1 MVNYMKTIC
10 LDIETDG
17 LDPTK
22 IWLAACKDIDSD
34 FVKVCFN
41 REELLKTIANTDV
54 FIGHN
59 ILGFDLPCLKKLW
72 DIDIDYR
79 KVKDT
84 LVLSTLFYPERKGG
98 HSLEQWGIRLNNE
111 KGKHTDWS
119 KISSD
124 MISYC
129 MQDVR
134 LTGQVYKHLLDTE
147 KDSFS
152 DGSIELEHMIKHVIT
167 QQERKGFYLD
177 EKKTHILLS
186 EIKSKSDEILL
197 QVRQEV
203 KPSVRLVR
211 EVIPRYKKDGCLA
224 ATGLQS
230 IDRPHETVGGP
241 FSMISFEPFNL
252 GSPKQI
258 IARMERFGWKPVEF
272 TEKGQAKI
280 TQKNLET
287 VSSTAPS
294 SIRSLAKWK
303 MLETRVKTMEG
314 WLDALSSDGRVHGKV
329 FPMGAVTGRMT
340 HAEPNLANIVSSNKP
355 YGTELRSCWTVEN
368 VDTHCL
374 VGMDVKGLEL
384 RMLAHYMQ
392 DDNFTSEVIDGDPHT
407 YNQNAAGL
415 ETRAQAKTFIYA
427 LLYGA
432 GAAKIGSII
441 NGSSRQGKETQEKF
455 LRNVPKLGKLIGAV
469 QKKAS
474 RGYIRGIDGRKLW
487 IRQARAA
494 LNTLL
499 QGGGAIVCKQWSI
512 ILHDEIQRRNLD
524 AHLVNTIHDEQ
535 QYEVSKEHSEE
546 LMEIA
551 DTTMLKTG
559 EFFNM
564 RLPLNAD
571 ATMGTTWAETH

>member
-1 MVNYMKTIC
+1 MKTIC

-294 SIRSLAKWK
+294 SIRNLAKWK

-441 NGSSRQGKETQEKF
+441 NGNSRQGKETQEKF

-512 ILHDEIQRRNLD
+512 ILHDEIQKRNLD

>member
-1 MVNYMKTIC
+1 MKTIC

-294 SIRSLAKWK
+294 SIRNLAKWK

>member
-1 MVNYMKTIC
+1 MKTII
-10 LDIETDG
+10 DIETDG
-17 LDPTK
+17 LDPTR
-22 IWLAACKDIDSD
+22 IWLAACKDINSD

-41 REELLKTIANTDV
+41 REELLKAIANTET

-59 ILGFDLPCLKKLW
+59 ILGFDLPVLKKLW

-79 KVKDT
+79 KVEDT
-84 LVLSTLFYPERKGG
+84 LVLSTLFNPERKGG
-98 HSLEQWGIRLNNE
+98 HSLRQWGIMLNND
-111 KGKHTDWS
+111 KGEHTDWS
-119 KISSD
+119 QLSPE
-124 MISYC
+124 MVSYC
-129 MQDVR
+129 TQDVKI
-134 LTGQVYKHLLDTE
+134 TGQVYNYLLNTE
-147 KDSFS
+147 KEDFS
-152 DGSIELEHMIKHVIT
+152 DKSIELEHTIKHIIT
-167 QQERKGFYLD
+167 QQIKKGFYLD
-177 EKKTHILLS
+177 EKKTYILLAK
-186 EIKSKSDEILL
+186 IKSKSDEILL
-197 QVRQEV
+197 QVREEV
-203 KPSVRLVR
+203 KPSVRLLR
-211 EVIPRYKKDGCLA
+211 EVTPKYKKDGCLA

-230 IDRPHETVGGP
+230 MDRPYETVVGP
-241 FSMISFEPFNL
+241 FSMVAFEPFNL

-258 IARMERFGWKPVEF
+258 IARMERFGWKPTEF

-287 VSSTAPS
+287 VSSTAPT
-294 SIRSLAKWK
+294 SIKNLAKWK

-314 WLDALSSDGRVHGKV
+314 WLDALSADGRVHGKV

-340 HAEPNLANIVSSNKP
+340 HAEPNLANVVSSNKP

-392 DDNFTSEVIDGDPHT
+392 DDSFTSEVIDGDPHT

-441 NGSSRQGKETQEKF
+441 NGSSRKGKETQDKF
-455 LRNVPKLGKLIGAV
+455 LRNVPKLGKLINAV
-469 QKKAS
+469 QKKAN

-487 IRQARAA
+487 IRQTRAA

-499 QGGGAIVCKQWSI
+499 QGGGAVVCKQWSI
-512 ILHDEIQRRNLD
+512 ILYDEIQRRNLD

-535 QYEVSKEHSEE
+535 QYEVSKEHAEE

-551 DTTMLKTG
+551 DTTMLETG
-559 EFFNM
+559 RFFDM

-571 ATMGTTWAETH
+571 AKMGTTWAETH

>member
-1 MVNYMKTIC
+1 MNKTIV
-10 LDIETDG
+10 DIETDG

-22 IWLAACKDIDSD
+22 IWCVACKHIDSD

-41 REELLKTIANTDV
+41 REELLKTIANTET

-59 ILGFDLPCLKKLW
+59 ILGFDLPILKKLW

-79 KVKDT
+79 KVTDT
-84 LVLSTLFYPERKGG
+84 LVLSTLFNPERKGG
-98 HSLEQWGIRLNNE
+98 HSLGQWGIRLNNE

-129 MQDVR
+129 MQDVI
-134 LTGQVYKHLLDTE
+134 LTGQVYEYLLATE
-147 KDSFS
+147 KEDFS
-152 DGSIELEHMIKHVIT
+152 DKSVELEHMIKHIIT
-167 QQERKGFYLD
+167 QQVKKGFYLN
-177 EKKTHILLS
+177 EKKTHTLLS
-186 EIKSKSDEILL
+186 EIKSKSNEILL

-203 KPSVRLVR
+203 KPSVRLLR
-211 EVIPRYKKDGCLA
+211 EVTPRYKKDGCLA

-258 IARMERFGWKPVEF
+258 IARMERFGWKPTEF

-287 VSSTAPS
+287 VSSTAPT
-294 SIRSLAKWK
+294 SIRNLAKWK

-314 WLDALSSDGRVHGKV
+314 WLDALSADGRVHGKV

-340 HAEPNLANIVSSNKP
+340 HAEPNLANIVSSDKP

-384 RMLAHYMQ
+384 RMLAHYMK
-392 DDNFTSEVIDGDPHT
+392 DDSFISEVIDGDPHT

-415 ETRAQAKTFIYA
+415 ETRSQAKTFIYA

-432 GAAKIGSII
+432 GPAKIGSII

-455 LRNVPKLGKLIGAV
+455 LRNVPKLGKLINAV
-469 QKKAS
+469 QKKAN

-487 IRQARAA
+487 IRQARTA

-524 AHLVNTIHDEQ
+524 AYLVNTIHDEQ
-535 QYEVSKEHSEE
+535 QYEVRKEHAEE

-551 DTTMLKTG
+551 DTTMLETG
-559 EFFNM
+559 EFFDM

>member
-1 MVNYMKTIC
+1 MKTIC

-294 SIRSLAKWK
+294 SIRNLAKWK

-441 NGSSRQGKETQEKF
+441 NGNSRQGKETQEKF

>member
-1 MVNYMKTIC
+1 MNKTII
-10 LDIETDG
+10 DIETDG
-17 LDPTK
+17 LNPTK
-22 IWLAACKDIDSD
+22 IWLAACKDINSD
-34 FVKVCFN
+34 FVKVCFS
-41 REELLKTIANTDV
+41 REELLKTIANTDI

-79 KVKDT
+79 KVEDT

-98 HSLEQWGIRLNNE
+98 HSLRQWGVRLKNE
-111 KGKHTDWS
+111 KGEHTDWS
-119 KISSD
+119 KLTSD

-129 MQDVR
+129 IQDVR
-134 LTGQVYKHLLDTE
+134 LTDQVYKHLLSCE
-147 KDSFS
+147 KEDFS
-152 DGSIELEHMIKHVIT
+152 DRSIELEHMIKHIIT
-167 QQERKGFYLD
+167 QQERKGFYLN
-177 EKKTHILLS
+177 EKKTHMILS

-197 QVRQEV
+197 EVRQEI
-203 KPSVRLVR
+203 KPSVRLLR
-211 EVIPRYKKDGCLA
+211 EVTPRYKKDGCLA

-280 TQKNLET
+280 TQRNLET

-294 SIRSLAKWK
+294 SIRNLAKWK

-314 WLDALSSDGRVHGKV
+314 WLDALAPDARVHGKV

-340 HAEPNLANIVSSNKP
+340 HAEPNLANIVSSSKP
-355 YGTELRSCWTVEN
+355 YGSALRSCWTVEN

-374 VGMDVKGLEL
+374 VGMDAKGLEL

-392 DDNFTSEVIDGDPHT
+392 DDNFISEVIDGDPHT

-441 NGSSRQGKETQEKF
+441 NGSSEQGKEIQEKF
-455 LRNVPKLGKLIGAV
+455 LHNVPKLGRLIEAV
-469 QKKAS
+469 RRKAS
-474 RGYIRGIDGRKLW
+474 RGYIRGIDGRRLW
-487 IRQARAA
+487 IRQIRAA

-512 ILHDEIQRRNLD
+512 YLFDEIQERNLD

-535 QYEVSKEHSEE
+535 QYEVRKEHAEE

-551 DTTMLKTG
+551 DTTMIKTG
-559 EFFNM
+559 EFFGM

-571 ATMGTTWAETH
+571 ATMGMTWAETH

>member
-1 MVNYMKTIC
+1 MKTII
-10 LDIETDG
+10 DIETDG
-17 LDPTK
+17 LDPTR
-22 IWLAACKDIDSD
+22 IWLAACKDINSD

-41 REELLKTIANTDV
+41 REELLKTIANTDI

-79 KVKDT
+79 KVEDT

-98 HSLEQWGIRLNNE
+98 HSLGQWGIRLKNE

-129 MQDVR
+129 IQDVK

-152 DGSIELEHMIKHVIT
+152 DGSIELEHMIKHIIA
-167 QQERKGFYLD
+167 QQERKGFYLN

-197 QVRQEV
+197 EVRQEV
-203 KPSVRLVR
+203 KPSVRLLR
-211 EVIPRYKKDGCLA
+211 EVTPRYKKDGCLA

-287 VSSTAPS
+287 VSSTAPT
-294 SIRSLAKWK
+294 SIKNLAKWK

-314 WLDALSSDGRVHGKV
+314 WLDALSADGRVHGKV

-340 HAEPNLANIVSSNKP
+340 HAEPNLANVVSSNKP

-392 DDNFTSEVIDGDPHT
+392 DDSFTSEVIDGDPHT

-441 NGSSRQGKETQEKF
+441 NGSSRKGKETQEKF
-455 LRNVPKLGKLIGAV
+455 LRNVPKLGKLINAV
-469 QKKAS
+469 QKKAN

-487 IRQARAA
+487 IRQTRAA

-499 QGGGAIVCKQWSI
+499 QGGGAVVCKQWSI
-512 ILHDEIQRRNLD
+512 ILYDEIQRRNLD

-535 QYEVSKEHSEE
+535 QYEVSKEHAEE

-551 DTTMLKTG
+551 DTTMLETG
-559 EFFNM
+559 RFFDM

-571 ATMGTTWAETH
+571 AKMGTTWAETH

>member
-1 MVNYMKTIC
+1 
-10 LDIETDG
+10 
-17 LDPTK
+17 
-22 IWLAACKDIDSD
+22 
-34 FVKVCFN
+34 
-41 REELLKTIANTDV
+41 
-54 FIGHN
+54 
-59 ILGFDLPCLKKLW
+59 
-72 DIDIDYR
+72 
-79 KVKDT
+79 
-84 LVLSTLFYPERKGG
+84 
-98 HSLEQWGIRLNNE
+98 
-111 KGKHTDWS
+111 
-119 KISSD
+119 
-124 MISYC
+124 
-129 MQDVR
+129 
-134 LTGQVYKHLLDTE
+134 
-147 KDSFS
+147 
-152 DGSIELEHMIKHVIT
+152 MIKHIIT
-167 QQERKGFYLD
+167 QQERKGFYLN
-177 EKKTHILLS
+177 EKKTHMILS

-197 QVRQEV
+197 EVRQEI
-203 KPSVRLVR
+203 KPSVRLLR
-211 EVIPRYKKDGCLA
+211 EVTPRYKKDGCLA

-258 IARMERFGWKPVEF
+258 IARMERFGWKPTEF
-272 TEKGQAKI
+272 TEKGQPKI

-294 SIRSLAKWK
+294 SIRNLAKWK

-314 WLDALSSDGRVHGKV
+314 WLDALAPDDRVHGKV

-340 HAEPNLANIVSSNKP
+340 HAEPNLANIVSSSKP
-355 YGTELRSCWTVEN
+355 YGSALRSCWTVEN

-374 VGMDVKGLEL
+374 VGMDAKGLEL

-392 DDNFTSEVIDGDPHT
+392 DDNFISEVIDGDPHT

-441 NGSSRQGKETQEKF
+441 NGSSEQGKEIQEKF
-455 LRNVPKLGKLIGAV
+455 LHNVPKLGRLIEAV
-469 QKKAS
+469 RRKAS
-474 RGYIRGIDGRKLW
+474 RGYIRGIDGRRLW
-487 IRQARAA
+487 IRQIRAA

-512 ILHDEIQRRNLD
+512 YLFDEIQKRKLD

-535 QYEVSKEHSEE
+535 QYEVRKEHAEE

-551 DTTMLKTG
+551 DTTMLDTG
-559 EFFNM
+559 RFFGM

-571 ATMGTTWAETH
+571 ATMGMTWAETH

>member
-1 MVNYMKTIC
+1 MNRMII
-10 LDIETDG
+10 DIETDG

-152 DGSIELEHMIKHVIT
+152 DGSIELEHMIKHIIA

-294 SIRSLAKWK
+294 SIRNLAKWK

-355 YGTELRSCWTVEN
+355 YGAELRSCWTVEN

-441 NGSSRQGKETQEKF
+441 NGNSRQGKETQEKF

-512 ILHDEIQRRNLD
+512 ILHDEIQKRNLD

>member
-1 MVNYMKTIC
+1 MKTIC

-17 LDPTK
+17 LNPTR
-22 IWLAACKDIDSD
+22 IWLAACKDINSD

-41 REELLKTIANTDV
+41 REELLNTIAKTDI

-59 ILGFDLPCLKKLW
+59 ILGFDLHWLKELW

-79 KVKDT
+79 KVEDT
-84 LVLSTLFYPERKGG
+84 LVLSTLFNPERKGG
-98 HSLEQWGIRLNNE
+98 HSLEQWGIRLKNE

-119 KISSD
+119 KISPD

-134 LTGQVYKHLLDTE
+134 LTGQVYKHLVNSE
-147 KDSFS
+147 KEDFS
-152 DGSIELEHMIKHVIT
+152 DRSVELEHMIKHIIA
-167 QQERKGFYLD
+167 QQERKGFYLN
-177 EKKTHILLS
+177 EKKTHKLLS

-197 QVRQEV
+197 EVRQEI
-203 KPSVRLVR
+203 KPSVRLLR
-211 EVIPRYKKDGCLA
+211 EVTPRYKKDGCLA
-224 ATGLQS
+224 ATGLQA

-258 IARMERFGWKPVEF
+258 INRMERFGWKPVEF

-287 VSSTAPS
+287 VSSDAPS
-294 SIRSLAKWK
+294 SIRNLAKWK
-303 MLETRVKTMEG
+303 MLETRVKTVEG
-314 WLDALSSDGRVHGKV
+314 WLDALAPDGRVHGKV

-355 YGTELRSCWTVEN
+355 YGSDLRSCWTVEN
-368 VDTHCL
+368 VNTHCL
-374 VGMDVKGLEL
+374 VGMDAKGLEL

-392 DDNFTSEVIDGDPHT
+392 DDSFISEVIDGDPHT

-441 NGSSRQGKETQEKF
+441 NGSSRQGKEIQEKF
-455 LRNVPKLGKLIGAV
+455 LQNVPKLGSLIEAV
-469 QKKAS
+469 RRKAS
-474 RGYIRGIDGRKLW
+474 RGYIRGIDGRRLW

-512 ILHDEIQRRNLD
+512 YLFDEIHKRKLD

-535 QYEVSKEHSEE
+535 QYEVRKEHAEE
-546 LMEIA
+546 LMKIA

-559 EFFNM
+559 EFFDM

>member
-1 MVNYMKTIC
+1 MHKTII
-10 LDIETDG
+10 DIETDG
-17 LDPTK
+17 LNATK
-22 IWLAACKDIDSD
+22 IWLAACKDVNSD

-41 REELLKTIANTDV
+41 REELLNTIANTDI

-59 ILGFDLPCLKKLW
+59 ILGFDLPYLKELW

-79 KVKDT
+79 KVEDT
-84 LVLSTLFYPERKGG
+84 LVLSTLFNPERKGG
-98 HSLEQWGIRLNNE
+98 HSLEQWGIRLKNE

-119 KISSD
+119 KISPD

-134 LTGQVYKHLLDTE
+134 LTGQVYKHLVNSE
-147 KDSFS
+147 KEDFS
-152 DGSIELEHMIKHVIT
+152 DRSIELEHMIKHIIA
-167 QQERKGFYLD
+167 QQERKGFYLN
-177 EKKTHILLS
+177 EKKTHKLLS

-197 QVRQEV
+197 EVRQEI
-203 KPSVRLVR
+203 KPSVRLLR
-211 EVIPRYKKDGCLA
+211 EVTPRYKKDGCLA

-258 IARMERFGWKPVEF
+258 INRMERFGWKPVEF

-287 VSSTAPS
+287 VSSDAPS
-294 SIRSLAKWK
+294 SIRNLAKWK
-303 MLETRVKTMEG
+303 MLETRVKTVEG
-314 WLDALSSDGRVHGKV
+314 WLDALAPDGRVHGKV

-355 YGTELRSCWTVEN
+355 YGSDLRSCWTVEN
-368 VDTHCL
+368 VNTHCL
-374 VGMDVKGLEL
+374 VGMDAKGLEL

-392 DDNFTSEVIDGDPHT
+392 DDSFISEVIDGDPHT

-441 NGSSRQGKETQEKF
+441 NGSSRQGKEIQEKF
-455 LRNVPKLGKLIGAV
+455 LHNVPKLGSLIEAV
-469 QKKAS
+469 RRKAS
-474 RGYIRGIDGRKLW
+474 RGYIRGIDGRRLW

-512 ILHDEIQRRNLD
+512 YLFDEIQKRKLD

-535 QYEVSKEHSEE
+535 QYEVRKEHAEE
-546 LMEIA
+546 LMKIA

-559 EFFNM
+559 EFFDM

>member
-1 MVNYMKTIC
+1 
-10 LDIETDG
+10 
-17 LDPTK
+17 
-22 IWLAACKDIDSD
+22 
-34 FVKVCFN
+34 
-41 REELLKTIANTDV
+41 
-54 FIGHN
+54 
-59 ILGFDLPCLKKLW
+59 
-72 DIDIDYR
+72 
-79 KVKDT
+79 
-84 LVLSTLFYPERKGG
+84 
-98 HSLEQWGIRLNNE
+98 
-111 KGKHTDWS
+111 
-119 KISSD
+119 
-124 MISYC
+124 
-129 MQDVR
+129 
-134 LTGQVYKHLLDTE
+134 
-147 KDSFS
+147 
-152 DGSIELEHMIKHVIT
+152 MIKHIIT
-167 QQERKGFYLD
+167 QQEKKGFYLN

-203 KPSVRLVR
+203 KPSVRLLR
-211 EVIPRYKKDGCLA
+211 EVTPRYKKDGCLA

-280 TQKNLET
+280 TQRNLET

-294 SIRSLAKWK
+294 SIRNLAKWK

-355 YGTELRSCWTVEN
+355 YGAELRSCWTVEN

-374 VGMDVKGLEL
+374 VGMDAKGLEL
-384 RMLAHYMQ
+384 RMLAHYMK
-392 DDNFTSEVIDGDPHT
+392 DDSFISEVIDGDPHT

-415 ETRAQAKTFIYA
+415 QTRAQAKTFIYA

-432 GAAKIGSII
+432 GPAKIGSII
-441 NGSSRQGKETQEKF
+441 NGSSRQGKEIQEKF
-455 LRNVPKLGKLIGAV
+455 LHNVPKLGSLIEAV
-469 QKKAS
+469 RKKAS

-535 QYEVSKEHSEE
+535 QYEVRKEHSEE

-551 DTTMLKTG
+551 DTTMLETG
-559 EFFNM
+559 EFFGM

-571 ATMGTTWAETH
+571 ATMGMTWAETH

>member
-1 MVNYMKTIC
+1 MNKTIV
-10 LDIETDG
+10 DIETDG

-22 IWLAACKDIDSD
+22 IWCVACKHIDSD

-41 REELLKTIANTDV
+41 REELLKTIANTET

-59 ILGFDLPCLKKLW
+59 ILGFDLPILKKLW

-79 KVKDT
+79 KVTDT
-84 LVLSTLFYPERKGG
+84 LVLSTLFNPERKGG
-98 HSLEQWGIRLNNE
+98 HSLGQWGIRLNNE

-129 MQDVR
+129 MQDVI
-134 LTGQVYKHLLDTE
+134 LTGQVYEYLLATE
-147 KDSFS
+147 KEDFS
-152 DGSIELEHMIKHVIT
+152 DKSVELEHMIKHIIT
-167 QQERKGFYLD
+167 QQVKKGFYLN
-177 EKKTHILLS
+177 EKKTHTLLS
-186 EIKSKSDEILL
+186 EIKSKSNEILL

-203 KPSVRLVR
+203 KPSVRLLR
-211 EVIPRYKKDGCLA
+211 EVTPRYKKDGCLA

-241 FSMISFEPFNL
+241 FSMVSFEPFNL

-258 IARMERFGWKPVEF
+258 IARMERFGWKPTEF

-287 VSSTAPS
+287 VSSTAPT
-294 SIRSLAKWK
+294 SIKNLAKWK

-314 WLDALSSDGRVHGKV
+314 WLDALSADGRVHGKV

-392 DDNFTSEVIDGDPHT
+392 DDGFTSEVIDGDPHT

-415 ETRAQAKTFIYA
+415 ETRSQAKTFIYA

-455 LRNVPKLGKLIGAV
+455 LRNVPKLGKLINAV
-469 QKKAS
+469 QKKAN

-535 QYEVSKEHSEE
+535 QYEVRKEHAEE

-551 DTTMLKTG
+551 DTTMLETG
-559 EFFNM
+559 EFFDM

>member
-1 MVNYMKTIC
+1 MNKTII
-10 LDIETDG
+10 DIETDG

-22 IWLAACKDIDSD
+22 IWLAACKDINSD

-41 REELLKTIANTDV
+41 REELLKTIANTDI

-79 KVKDT
+79 KVEDT

-98 HSLEQWGIRLNNE
+98 HSLRQWGVRLKNE
-111 KGKHTDWS
+111 KGEHTDWS
-119 KISSD
+119 KLTSD

-129 MQDVR
+129 IQDVR
-134 LTGQVYKHLLDTE
+134 LTDQVYKHLLSCE
-147 KDSFS
+147 KEDFS
-152 DGSIELEHMIKHVIT
+152 DRSIELEHMIKHIIT
-167 QQERKGFYLD
+167 QQERKGFYLN
-177 EKKTHILLS
+177 EKKTHMILS

-197 QVRQEV
+197 EVRQEI
-203 KPSVRLVR
+203 KPSVRLLR
-211 EVIPRYKKDGCLA
+211 EVTPRYKKDGCLA

-280 TQKNLET
+280 TQRNLET

-294 SIRSLAKWK
+294 SIRNLAKWK

-314 WLDALSSDGRVHGKV
+314 WLDALAPDDRVHGKV
-329 FPMGAVTGRMT
+329 FPIGAVTGRMT
-340 HAEPNLANIVSSNKP
+340 HAEPNLANIVSSSKP
-355 YGTELRSCWTVEN
+355 YGSALRSCWTVEN

-374 VGMDVKGLEL
+374 VGMDAKGLEL

-392 DDNFTSEVIDGDPHT
+392 DDNFISEVIDGDPHT

-441 NGSSRQGKETQEKF
+441 NGSSEQGKEIQEKF
-455 LRNVPKLGKLIGAV
+455 LHNVPKLGRLIEAV
-469 QKKAS
+469 RRKAS
-474 RGYIRGIDGRKLW
+474 RGYIRGIDGRRLW
-487 IRQARAA
+487 IRQIRAA

-512 ILHDEIQRRNLD
+512 YLFDEIQERKLD

-535 QYEVSKEHSEE
+535 QYEVRKEHAEE

-551 DTTMLKTG
+551 DTTMLDTG
-559 EFFNM
+559 RFFDM

-571 ATMGTTWAETH
+571 ATMGMTWAETH

>member
-1 MVNYMKTIC
+1 MKTIC

-280 TQKNLET
+280 TQRNLET

-294 SIRSLAKWK
+294 SIRNLAKWK

-441 NGSSRQGKETQEKF
+441 NGNSRQGKETQEKF

-512 ILHDEIQRRNLD
+512 ILHDEIQKRNLD

>member
-1 MVNYMKTIC
+1 MIKTII
-10 LDIETDG
+10 DIETDG
-17 LDPTK
+17 LNPTR
-22 IWLAACKDIDSD
+22 IWLAACKDINSD

-79 KVKDT
+79 KVEDT

-98 HSLEQWGIRLNNE
+98 HSLEQWGIRLKNE

-129 MQDVR
+129 IQDVK
-134 LTGQVYKHLLDTE
+134 LTSQVYKHLLDTE

-152 DGSIELEHMIKHVIT
+152 DGSIELEHMIKHIIT
-167 QQERKGFYLD
+167 QQEKKGFYLD

-203 KPSVRLVR
+203 KPSVRLLR
-211 EVIPRYKKDGCLA
+211 EVTPRYKKDGCLA

-241 FSMISFEPFNL
+241 FSMVSFEPFNL

-280 TQKNLET
+280 TQRNLET

-294 SIRSLAKWK
+294 SIRNLAKWK

-355 YGTELRSCWTVEN
+355 YGAELRSCWTVEN

-374 VGMDVKGLEL
+374 VGMDAKGLEL
-384 RMLAHYMQ
+384 RMLAHYMK
-392 DDNFTSEVIDGDPHT
+392 DDSFISEVIDGDPHT

-415 ETRAQAKTFIYA
+415 QTRAQAKTFIYA

-432 GAAKIGSII
+432 GPAKIGSII
-441 NGSSRQGKETQEKF
+441 NGSSRQGKEIQEKF
-455 LRNVPKLGKLIGAV
+455 LHNVPKLGSLIEAV
-469 QKKAS
+469 RKKAS

-535 QYEVSKEHSEE
+535 QYEVRKEHSEE

-551 DTTMLKTG
+551 DTTMLETG
-559 EFFNM
+559 EFFGM

-571 ATMGTTWAETH
+571 ATMGMTWAETH

>member
-1 MVNYMKTIC
+1 MIKTII
-10 LDIETDG
+10 DIETDG
-17 LDPTK
+17 LNPTR
-22 IWLAACKDIDSD
+22 IWLAACKDINSD

-41 REELLKTIANTDV
+41 REELLKTIANTDI

-79 KVKDT
+79 KVEDT

-98 HSLEQWGIRLNNE
+98 HSLGQWGIRLKNE

-129 MQDVR
+129 IQDVK

-152 DGSIELEHMIKHVIT
+152 DGSIELEHMIKHIIA
-167 QQERKGFYLD
+167 QQERKGFYLN

-197 QVRQEV
+197 EVRQEV
-203 KPSVRLVR
+203 KPSVRLLR
-211 EVIPRYKKDGCLA
+211 EVTPRYKKDGCLA

-294 SIRSLAKWK
+294 SIRNLAKWK

-314 WLDALSSDGRVHGKV
+314 WLDALSADGRVHGKV

-355 YGTELRSCWTVEN
+355 YGAELRSCWTVEN

-374 VGMDVKGLEL
+374 VGMDAKGLEL
-384 RMLAHYMQ
+384 RMLAHYMK
-392 DDNFTSEVIDGDPHT
+392 DDSFISEVIDGDPHT

-432 GAAKIGSII
+432 GPAKIGSII
-441 NGSSRQGKETQEKF
+441 NGSSRQGKEIQEKF
-455 LRNVPKLGKLIGAV
+455 LHNVPKLGSLIEAV
-469 QKKAS
+469 RKKAN

-512 ILHDEIQRRNLD
+512 FLFHEIQRRNLD

-535 QYEVSKEHSEE
+535 QYEVRKEHSEE

-551 DTTMLKTG
+551 DTTMLETG
-559 EFFNM
+559 EFFDM

>member
-1 MVNYMKTIC
+1 MNKTII
-10 LDIETDG
+10 DIETDG
-17 LDPTK
+17 LNPTK
-22 IWLAACKDIDSD
+22 IWLAACKDINSD
-34 FVKVCFN
+34 FVKVCFS
-41 REELLKTIANTDV
+41 REELLKTMENTDI
-54 FIGHN
+54 FIGHG
-59 ILGFDLPCLKKLW
+59 ILGFDLPYLKKLW

-79 KVKDT
+79 KVEDT

-98 HSLEQWGIRLNNE
+98 HSLRQWGVKLKNE
-111 KGKHTDWS
+111 KGEHTDWS
-119 KISSD
+119 KLTSD

-129 MQDVR
+129 IQDVR
-134 LTGQVYKHLLDTE
+134 LTDQVYKHLLSCE
-147 KDSFS
+147 KEDFS
-152 DGSIELEHMIKHVIT
+152 DRSIELEHMIKHIIT
-167 QQERKGFYLD
+167 QQERKGFYLN
-177 EKKTHILLS
+177 EKKTHMILS

-197 QVRQEV
+197 EVRQEI
-203 KPSVRLVR
+203 KPSVRLLR
-211 EVIPRYKKDGCLA
+211 EVTPRYKKDGCLA

-258 IARMERFGWKPVEF
+258 IARMERFGWKPTEF
-272 TEKGQAKI
+272 TEKGQPKI

-294 SIRSLAKWK
+294 SIRNLAKWK

-314 WLDALSSDGRVHGKV
+314 WLDALAPDDRVHGKV

-340 HAEPNLANIVSSNKP
+340 HAEPNLANIVSSSKP
-355 YGTELRSCWTVEN
+355 YGSALRSCWTVEN

-374 VGMDVKGLEL
+374 VGMDAKGLEL

-392 DDNFTSEVIDGDPHT
+392 DDNFISEVIDGDPHT

-441 NGSSRQGKETQEKF
+441 NGSSEQGKEIQEKF
-455 LRNVPKLGKLIGAV
+455 LHNVPKLGRLIEAV
-469 QKKAS
+469 RRKAS
-474 RGYIRGIDGRKLW
+474 RGYIRGIDGRRLW
-487 IRQARAA
+487 IRQIRAA

-512 ILHDEIQRRNLD
+512 YLFDEIQKRKLD

-535 QYEVSKEHSEE
+535 QYEVRKEHAEE

-551 DTTMLKTG
+551 DTTMLDTG
-559 EFFNM
+559 RFFGM

-571 ATMGTTWAETH
+571 ATMGMTWAETH